1 MAKKKLEQLLPCR
14 LVAVNDPKD
23 EKGRA
28 LTAQD
33 FRRDR
38 PPLYRGTDDLRMGN
52 R

>member
-1 MAKKKLEQLLPCR
+1 MIEKKPEQRLPCR
-14 LVAVNDPKD
+14 LVAVNDSKD
-23 EKGRA
+23 EKGRTFA
-28 LTAQD
+28 AQD